1 MFETQQEKTMSC
13 TIPRV
18 LFLAAVLAANAFG
31 DDQKPRPEQAPAF
44 GDAEYKLGPGDV
56 MEVFVWKEPDLT
68 ATVVVRPDGKISLPL
83 IGEFDATG
91 KTVAELQKEV
101 TAGLGRYLA
110 EPVVN
115 VMLKEVNSPRV
126 SVLGNVRK
134 PDVYKMQHK
143 ITVLDAI
150 ALAGGF
156 TEFARRDRV
165 YVIRNGSKG
174 TQKIKVN
181 LKRLLDESGGDLLYL
196 QQSDTV
202 YVE

>member
-1 MFETQQEKTMSC
+1 MAY
-13 TIPRV
+13 TIGRV
-18 LFLAAVLAANAFG
+18 LLLAVVFGATAPG
-31 DDQKPRPEQAPAF
+31 DDLKTQPVQSAF

-56 MEVFVWKEPDLT
+56 VEVFVWKEPDLT

-83 IGEFDATG
+83 ISEFDVSG
-91 KTVAELQKEV
+91 KTVAQLQKEV
-101 TAGLGRYLA
+101 TIGLGRYLS

-115 VMLKEVNSPRV
+115 VMLKEVNAPRI

-134 PDVYKMQHK
+134 PDLYKMQHK
-143 ITVLDAI
+143 ITILDAI

-165 YVIRNGSKG
+165 YVIRNGPSG
-174 TQKIKVN
+174 TQKMKIN
-181 LKRLLDESGGDLLYL
+181 LKRLLEQTGGEVIYL